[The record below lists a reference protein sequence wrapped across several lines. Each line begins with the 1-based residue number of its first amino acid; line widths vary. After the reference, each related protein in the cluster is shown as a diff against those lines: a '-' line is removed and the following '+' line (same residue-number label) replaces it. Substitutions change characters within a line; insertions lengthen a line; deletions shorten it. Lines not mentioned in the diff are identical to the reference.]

1 VGSIKA
7 DSVAKQII
15 AFSLLNRGD
24 ERFSVGWLY
33 LIATPIGNLDDL
45 SLRAKDSL
53 IACDLIAC
61 EDTRVTA
68 KLLAYFG
75 IKVPTTSYRE
85 ENERRKASELA
96 DRIERGEKIGLVSDA
111 GFPAI
116 SDPGFRLVRE
126 CRRRN
131 LPVVPVPGPNA
142 AITALAV
149 SGMPTDKFLY
159 LGFLPSK
166 SGGRCKAFNKWK
178 DFSGSLVIYESKYR
192 VAKALADME
201 NIFGPNRNI
210 CIAREITKIHET
222 FYVGKISDL
231 KSSFAEKSG
240 KGEFV
245 LIVGPEGYVL

>member
-1 VGSIKA
+1 VNS
-7 DSVAKQII
+7 
-15 AFSLLNRGD
+15 GD
-24 ERFSVGWLY
+24 ESLGTGLLY
-33 LIATPIGNLDDL
+33 LIATPIGNLDDV
-45 SLRAKDSL
+45 SLRTKDSL
-53 IACDLIAC
+53 AACDLIAC

-68 KLLAYFG
+68 KLLAHVG
-75 IKVPTTSYRE
+75 AKVPTTSYRE

-126 CRRRN
+126 CRRRK

-142 AITALAV
+142 AITALAA
-149 SGMPTDKFLY
+149 SGLPTDKFLY
-159 LGFLPSK
+159 LGFLPNK
-166 SGGRCKAFNKWK
+166 SAGRCKAFNQWK

-201 NIFGPNRNI
+201 NVFGPDRNL

-231 KSSFAEKSG
+231 KTSFAEKSG

-245 LIVGPEGYVL
+245 LVVGPEGYVL